1 VLGPAGLARCVH
13 WDCACEGVVAGVLL
27 MRFGESGVAGVE
39 RERAEGARRTGERA
53 VVVAMR
59 WASRAVLMQY
69 IARHAGSR
77 VRRN

>member
-1 VLGPAGLARCVH
+1 MQGRGDGCVAAIIVDVF
-13 WDCACEGVVAGVLL
+13 WG
-27 MRFGESGVAGVE
+27 SGVAGVE

-53 VVVAMR
+53 VAVVMR
-59 WASRAVLMQY
+59 WTSRVVLTMC